1 MNKKSLKNLLT
12 PEELNARLTPEQRSE
27 NGRKA
32 GKASAK
38 ARRDKRCF
46 RETVSA
52 LLQMPMVDKVGNEI
66 ISPIT
71 GKPISI
77 REQIITAML
86 QKATKGDIKTI
97 QTILDVLG
105 ERTINL
111 KNDVSGSINAKI
123 ERDERPIEDV
133 LSEIERLSVLTDI
146 AKQKGKGTD
155 EQK

>member
-1 MNKKSLKNLLT
+1 M
-12 PEELNARLTPEQRSE
+12 TPEQRSE

-46 RETVSA
+46 RETFLA
-52 LLQMPMVDKVGNEI
+52 LLQMPMVDKMGNEI

-86 QKATKGDIKTI
+86 QKAIKGDTKTI

-111 KNDVSGSINAKI
+111 KNDISGNIDAKI
-123 ERDERPIEDV
+123 ENDTRPINDIV
-133 LSEIERLSVLTDI
+133 SEIERLSILVDI
-146 AKQKGKGTD
+146 AKHTDGQK
-155 EQK
+155 

>member
-46 RETVSA
+46 RETFLA
-52 LLQMPMVDKVGNEI
+52 LLQMPMVDKMGNEI

-86 QKATKGDIKTI
+86 QKAIKGDTKTI

-111 KNDVSGSINAKI
+111 KNDINGNIDAKI
-123 ERDERPIEDV
+123 ENDTRPINDIV
-133 LSEIERLSVLTDI
+133 SEIERLGILVDI
-146 AKQKGKGTD
+146 AKHTDGQK
-155 EQK
+155 

>member
-46 RETVSA
+46 RETFLA
-52 LLQMPMVDKVGNEI
+52 LLQMPMVDKMGNEI

-86 QKATKGDIKTI
+86 QKAIKGDTKTI

-111 KNDVSGSINAKI
+111 KNDISGNIDAKI
-123 ERDERPIEDV
+123 ENDTRPINDIV
-133 LSEIERLSVLTDI
+133 SEIERLGILVDI
-146 AKQKGKGTD
+146 AKHTDGQK
-155 EQK
+155 